1 MSEKEF
7 IKRCIKETR
16 GKLARAAFLKH
27 VLAGLTAGLAAAA
40 LTEGISLIIPFYFSH
55 LLAVLFTA
63 AGLTGGIIYSLL
75 HKKSEKDAAVL
86 LDSFGLKERVITALE
101 HEDEDD
107 ETAVLLRRDAAETLR
122 RRMPG
127 IKIKTGPWLTRIML
141 FLCMLML
148 AFCAAFTETP
158 AKEQAAETHE
168 VKKEAKVKK
177 EEIEKTV
184 DVLKELEAAELT
196 EGERT
201 ELSQMLESLDSSIAE
216 MQDVAT
222 AEDLKTASDK
232 LDYRYE
238 AIANGLERMKEE
250 AEAKERAG
258 ENGSASGNSA
268 GKMTSEML
276 ADAMDK
282 LGDSSDAFAKADGK
296 NEGGEGK
303 DGENGNGEGEG
314 DGENGNGSGEGQNGK
329 DGENGDG
336 TGEGQNG
343 KDGENGDGKDGEN
356 GSGEGQNGKD
366 GANGNGNSKDGSNG
380 GAGQSDYGHG
390 NAEGD
395 YVSLDN
401 PTGDDSALSGKRD
414 KEGDSK
420 ITRDNSG
427 IGFEGEH
434 VKLENVIGE
443 YSKKAYEGIEKGT
456 YPSGM
461 EDVIKDYFSSF
472 D

>member
-1 MSEKEF
+1 MSEKEY

-177 EEIEKTV
+177 EEIEKSV

-250 AEAKERAG
+250 EEAKERAG

-268 GKMTSEML
+268 GKTTSEML

-303 DGENGNGEGEG
+303 DGENGNGEGDG
-314 DGENGNGSGEGQNGK
+314 DGENGNDSGEGQNGK

-336 TGEGQNG
+336 TGEGKDGQNG
-343 KDGENGDGKDGEN
+343 KEGN

>member
-27 VLAGLTAGLAAAA
+27 MLAGLTAGLAAAA

-168 VKKEAKVKK
+168 VKKEAKVKE

-268 GKMTSEML
+268 GKTTSEML

-303 DGENGNGEGEG
+303 DGENGNGEGDG

-329 DGENGDG
+329 DGDG
-336 TGEGQNG
+336 
-343 KDGENGDGKDGEN
+343 DGENGDGT
-356 GSGEGQNGKD
+356 GEGQNGKD

>member
-268 GKMTSEML
+268 GKTTSEML

-303 DGENGNGEGEG
+303 DGENGNGEG

-329 DGENGDG
+329 DGEGGNGDG
-336 TGEGQNG
+336 QDGKEGNGENG
-343 KDGENGDGKDGEN
+343 NGSGDGENG
-356 GSGEGQNGKD
+356 
-366 GANGNGNSKDGSNG
+366 NGNGNENNGNGKNGSNG